1 MTLKTPGKS
10 FIQKINSRRVMMKR
24 MVKKQWISIGLMVSF
39 CFVLSCSGLGKSQPQ
54 TNKFILLSS
63 TIGPIDAGI
72 VGALED
78 AFEKET
84 GIRVRHVGSGTGA
97 ALDIARKGNVDLVL
111 VHAKSLEEKFVQEG
125 FGTERI
131 DLMYNDFVVVGPSND
146 PAGIKGTKLATE
158 ALKKISEK
166 KVTFISRGDKSGTH
180 VAEMQL
186 WEKAG
191 IKPSGSWYVIYEKGA
206 TGNVPTLRYTDE
218 KSAYTVIDRATY
230 LTLKTQIKLA
240 VLVEKDDALLNY
252 MTLIPVNPQK
262 FPKANYADAMLFVK
276 WLTSPKKG
284 QKIIRDF
291 GKEKYGSPLFFPN
304 SKEWRSLQGKTH

>member
-1 MTLKTPGKS
+1 
-10 FIQKINSRRVMMKR
+10 MKR
-24 MVKKQWISIGLMVSF
+24 VGKKRWIRIGLLFSL
-39 CFVLSCSGLGKSQPQ
+39 CFILSCSGLGKPQ
-54 TNKFILLSS
+54 TSKFILLSS

-72 VGALED
+72 VGLLED
-78 AFEKET
+78 EFEKDT

-111 VHAKSLEEKFVQEG
+111 VHAKSLEEKFVNGG

-131 DLMYNDFVVVGPSND
+131 DLMYNDFVIVGPPDD
-146 PAGIKGTKLATE
+146 PAGIKGMKLATE
-158 ALKKISEK
+158 ALKRISEK

-180 VAEMQL
+180 VAEMEL
-186 WEKAG
+186 WGKAG

-218 KSAYTVIDRATY
+218 KNAYTVMDRATY
-230 LTLKTQIKLA
+230 LTLKNQIKLA
-240 VLVEKDDALLNY
+240 VLVEKDGALLNY

-262 FPKANYADAMLFVK
+262 FPKVNYGDVMVFVK
-276 WLTSPKKG
+276 WLTSPEKG

-291 GKEKYGSPLFFPN
+291 GKEKYGTSLFFPN
-304 SKEWRSLQGKTH
+304 SKEWRISQGRKN

>member
-1 MTLKTPGKS
+1 
-10 FIQKINSRRVMMKR
+10 MKGTTS
-24 MVKKQWISIGLMVSF
+24 KWWIGVGMLLLF
-39 CFVLSCSGLGKSQPQ
+39 CFILSCAGLGKPQ

-78 AFEKET
+78 QFEKET

-97 ALDIARKGNVDLVL
+97 ALDIARKGSVDLVL
-111 VHAKSLEEKFVQEG
+111 VHAKSLEEKFVNEG

-131 DLMYNDFVVVGPSND
+131 DLMYNDFVIVGPPSD
-146 PAGIKGTKLATE
+146 PAGIKGMKLAPD
-158 ALKKISEK
+158 ALTKISEK

-191 IKPSGSWYVIYEKGA
+191 IKPAGSWYMVYEKGNM
-206 TGNVPTLRYTDE
+206 GNVPTLRYTDE
-218 KSAYTVIDRATY
+218 KNAYTVMDRATY
-230 LTLKTQIKLA
+230 LTLKDQIKLA
-240 VLVEKDDALLNY
+240 ILVEKDEALLNY
-252 MTLIPVNPQK
+252 MSLIPVNPKK
-262 FPKANYADAMLFVK
+262 FAKVNYEDAMTFVR
-276 WLTSPKKG
+276 WLTSPEKG

-291 GKEKYGSPLFFPN
+291 GKDKYGSPLFFPN
-304 SKEWRSLQGKTH
+304 SKEWRNSLGPKS